1 MAPIKSISLQL
12 FATAAACGTG
22 AAVAYN
28 QIPDADTRNLTII
41 IAVGCTLGL
50 GLICF
55 LASFAGYASQRRQA
69 GRLIQYTRSVL
80 ETGKGSAPRL
90 DPPWHAA
97 AKALDQAARVTS
109 QRIEDLQTRLR
120 QFEIESRV
128 SDAERRNLEAIL
140 NAISDGVI
148 VTDAFHE
155 VMIANGS
162 AARALRFELEDALQ
176 RPVDEVITDAR
187 LTKLIK
193 DTTQAT
199 HHLRRSLEHHLKDS
213 DGEAFYQITSSRIIN
228 DASPAGVVTVLH
240 NITRD
245 KEIAEMKSDFVSK
258 VSHEL
263 RTPLSSIKAYIEML
277 IDGEAHDEETRA
289 EFYNIV
295 QSETN
300 RLQRLIDNILS
311 ISRIE
316 SGVTKVHREL
326 VTLPKLVKECID
338 VLQPQAQAKNIT
350 LIEIAAP
357 VFFDVHADRDMI
369 YQATMNLMSNAI
381 KYTQQ
386 GGQVKIAIEVD
397 EHDRQAIVSV
407 TDNGAG
413 IPAEDLPM
421 LFQKFFRVQS
431 NNKLATGTGLGLN
444 LVKHVI
450 ESVHNGR
457 VWVESEVGKG
467 STFRYAL
474 PIADN
479 T

>member
-1 MAPIKSISLQL
+1 MQS
-12 FATAAACGTG
+12 
-22 AAVAYN
+22 
-28 QIPDADTRNLTII
+28 
-41 IAVGCTLGL
+41 
-50 GLICF
+50 
-55 LASFAGYASQRRQA
+55 
-69 GRLIQYTRSVL
+69 
-80 ETGKGSAPRL
+80 
-90 DPPWHAA
+90 
-97 AKALDQAARVTS
+97 
-109 QRIEDLQTRLR
+109 RLR
-120 QFEIESRV
+120 QLEIEARV

-148 VTDAFHE
+148 VTDQFHE
-155 VMIANGS
+155 IMIANGS
-162 AARALRFELEDALQ
+162 AAHALRFELQEALQ
-176 RPVDEVITDAR
+176 RPVDEVIPDAR

-199 HHLRRSLEHHLKDS
+199 HSLRRSLEHHFKDQQ
-213 DGEAFYQITSSRIIN
+213 GEEFYQVTASRIVN

-277 IDGEAHDEETRA
+277 IDGEAHDEQTRS

-326 VTLPKLVKECID
+326 VTLPNLVTECLD
-338 VLQPQAQAKNIT
+338 VLQPQAHAKCIT
-350 LIEIAAP
+350 LEETPAP
-357 VFFDVHADRDMI
+357 VFFDVFVDRDMI
-369 YQATMNLMSNAI
+369 YQATMNLLSNAI
-381 KYTQQ
+381 KYTPE
-386 GGQVKIAIEVD
+386 GGMVKVQIEVD

-407 TDNGAG
+407 SDTGAG

-431 NNKLATGTGLGLN
+431 NNKLASGTGLGLN

-467 STFRYAL
+467 STFRYSL

-479 T
+479 P